1 MTKATLERVVAY
13 VDGFN
18 LYFGLRDSKLQKS
31 LWLNVC
37 SLISNI
43 LQRNQQLTL
52 TKYFTSRISG
62 PPPGDTSM
70 AARRLAEKR
79 RRQLIYFEALDTLKD
94 LNTFY
99 GHYLD
104 KPMKCFAC
112 GGTWLSHEEKMTDV
126 NIATEMLTD
135 AFEDRFDTAILVSAD
150 SDLVAPIEAV
160 RRLFPAKRVVVAFPP
175 ARASVKLKK
184 VASAWLT
191 IGRRTIRKSQFP
203 DRVVKPDG
211 FVLERPAT
219 WR

>member
-1 MTKATLERVVAY
+1 MTKATLGRVIAY

-18 LYFGLRDSKLQKS
+18 LYFGLRDCKLQKS
-31 LWLNVC
+31 LWLNVR
-37 SLISNI
+37 SLMSNI
-43 LQRNQQLTL
+43 LQRDQRLTC
-52 TKYFTSRISG
+52 TKYFTSRLSG
-62 PPPGDTSM
+62 PTPGDRSK

-79 RRQLIYFEALDTLKD
+79 KRQLTYLEALDTLEN
-94 LNTFY
+94 LSTFY

-135 AFEDRFDTAILVSAD
+135 AFEDRFDTAVLVSAD
-150 SDLVAPIEAV
+150 SDLVSPIKAV
-160 RRLFPAKRVVVAFPP
+160 RRLFPEKRVVVAFPP
-175 ARASVKLKK
+175 GRASVELRK

-191 IGRRTIRKSQFP
+191 IGRRKIRKSQFP

-211 FVLERPAT
+211 YVLERPAD